1 MAMIVAET
9 LRDAHAEADAFEGPD
24 AAMIAGADRRPGP
37 NRPDLSGSQDATSS
51 DAALTSATSEV
62 DDESEVRNDVTQNDA
77 WSKAKLR
84 SALTVDKRWRGA
96 CDDDD
101 GAFRR
106 FERDVRGGLCGPRP
120 SRGAS
125 IEDFASGMMGSPGG
139 GGFAGGS
146 MSGGD
151 LLQVLQRLGGV
162 GIAAQ
167 ASPAQ

>member
-1 MAMIVAET
+1 
-9 LRDAHAEADAFEGPD
+9 
-24 AAMIAGADRRPGP
+24 MIAGADRASRP
-37 NRPDLSGSQDATSS
+37 NRPDLSGSSDATSS
-51 DAALTSATSEV
+51 DAALSSATSEV
-62 DDESEVRNDVTQNDA
+62 DDESEVRNDVTQKDVTQNDA
-77 WSKAKLR
+77 WSKHKLR
-84 SALTVDKRWRGA
+84 AALTVDKRWRGA